1 MMYQTKGQCANP
13 PTGCGKEFKKEWSS
27 KDEATTHVRVCC
39 PTCFCFF
46 MAVNTPI
53 PETEVSPQSKVVTE
67 QEPLS
72 LYIEYTITTTHEE
85 GDPLPI
91 VVKKPTGRVRRIGV
105 KGLENWFTL
114 SEGAIDRLLNSK
126 E

>member
-1 MMYQTKGQCANP
+1 
-13 PTGCGKEFKKEWSS
+13 
-27 KDEATTHVRVCC
+27 
-39 PTCFCFF
+39 

-53 PETEVSPQSKVVTE
+53 PETKSAPQSKVVIE
-67 QEPLS
+67 QEPLT
-72 LYIEYTITTTHEE
+72 LYIEFATTTTHEE
-85 GDPLPI
+85 GDPLPSI
-91 VVKKPTGRVRRIGV
+91 VKKPTGRVRRIGV